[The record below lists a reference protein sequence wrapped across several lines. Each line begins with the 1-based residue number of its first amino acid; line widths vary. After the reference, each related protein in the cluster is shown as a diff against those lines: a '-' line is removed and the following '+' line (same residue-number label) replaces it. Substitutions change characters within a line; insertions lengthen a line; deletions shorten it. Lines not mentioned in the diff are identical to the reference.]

1 MSLTLSVQDFQTILP
16 ELILSGMGLL
26 VVLFDLFGS
35 GRESGRGTGNLAGLS
50 LLALA
55 ITGYADVT
63 LLGMNVEGFSGS
75 IAADDYSIAFELIFL
90 AVSALTVLLS
100 MRYLD
105 DRRIGY
111 GEYYALLLFATVG
124 MMLMASS
131 LDLLMIFVGLEILS
145 MSSYVLCG
153 MLRAD
158 LKSNESALKYF
169 LLGAF
174 ATGFLLYGIVLIY
187 GATGTIHLREISTAL
202 TEGRVYS
209 NPLMW
214 MGLGLIL
221 VGFGFKIALAPFHMW
236 TPDVYEG
243 APTPVTAFL
252 SSGPKAA
259 GFAALIRILVEGL
272 GPMQPEW
279 SQVLWVLAVI
289 SMTLG
294 NVVAIQQDNIKR
306 MLAYSSIAHAG
317 YILAALVV
325 GGAEGLG
332 AIVFYALAYTFMN
345 TGAFGVLILASNE
358 RRERVVFEDFRG
370 FGFVSPALG
379 LAMFVFMLSL
389 AGIPLTAGFAGK
401 FQIFKSAVDHG
412 FIWLAIIG
420 VLNSVV
426 SIYYYLR
433 MVVVMYMQPATAES
447 LRDRPRV
454 SIPVYAALATA
465 GVGVIYLGVF
475 PSGWIDI
482 SLNSVALLVAGR

>member
-1 MSLTLSVQDFQTILP
+1 MILSAQDFLVILP

-26 VVLFDLFGS
+26 VLLFDVFG
-35 GRESGRGTGNLAGLS
+35 SGRGTGNLAGLS

-55 ITGYADVT
+55 VTGYADVT
-63 LLGMNVEGFSGS
+63 LLGQQLTGFAGTMT
-75 IAADDYSIAFELIFL
+75 ADDYSIAFELIFL
-90 AVSALTVLLS
+90 AVTALTVLLS

-105 DRRIGY
+105 DRKLRY
-111 GEYYALLLFATVG
+111 GEYYALLLFATAG

-131 LDLLMIFVGLEILS
+131 LDLLMIFIGLEILS
-145 MSSYVLCG
+145 LSSYVLCG
-153 MLRAD
+153 MLRQD
-158 LKSNESALKYF
+158 LRSNESALKYF

-174 ATGFLLYGIVLIY
+174 ATGFLLYGIVLMY
-187 GATGTIHLREISTAL
+187 GATGTIHLREIAMAL
-202 TEGRVYS
+202 TQEPVFV
-209 NPLMW
+209 NPLIW
-214 MGLGLIL
+214 IGLGLVL

-252 SSGPKAA
+252 SAGPKAA

-272 GPMQPEW
+272 GPMEPRW
-279 SQVLWVLAVI
+279 SQVLWLLAVI
-289 SMTLG
+289 TMTLG

-325 GGAEGLG
+325 GGPEGLG
-332 AIVFYALAYTFMN
+332 AVLFYALAYTFMN
-345 TGAFGVLILASNE
+345 TGAFGVLILASDE

-379 LAMFVFMLSL
+379 VAMFVFMLSL

-401 FQIFKSAVDHG
+401 FQIFKSAVDQG
-412 FIWLAIIG
+412 FIWLAVIG

-426 SIYYYLR
+426 SVYFYLR
-433 MVVVMYMQPATAES
+433 MVVVMYMQSATAQS
-447 LRDRPRV
+447 LQERPRV
-454 SIPVYAALATA
+454 SIPVYAALAA
-465 GVGVIYLGVF
+465 AVIGVLYLGIF
-475 PSGWIDI
+475 PSTWIDL
-482 SLNSVALLVAGR
+482 SLHSVSLLVAGR